1 MEPLSIEQALYEVRK
16 AQRIL
21 VAYHQRVKDIVLTLR
36 EALGVR
42 FCYWHNQQFFPPG
55 QQDTDILHPDK
66 WCWDLMPLSDVS
78 LLHSNSRDPLRA
90 GELSD
95 LLLEVR
101 VVTDSDLIGGG
112 KDSEVEP
119 DPLALGDCAQ
129 ADSYLELIAYQP
141 KQLGNE
147 HHWLHHWHHIYR
159 RPLQPATPTETG
171 FWRAYSERFEFAE
184 LHSVEAIIARA
195 GRFRAALQAN
205 GFVIENK
212 T

>member
-36 EALGVR
+36 GALGVR
-42 FCYWHNQQFFPPG
+42 FCYWHTQQFFPPG

-78 LLHSNSRDPLRA
+78 LLHSNSTDPLRA
-90 GELSD
+90 GALND

-101 VVTDSDLIGGG
+101 VVTDSVFIGGD
-112 KDSEVEP
+112 KDRAQEP
-119 DPLALGDCAQ
+119 DPLALGDCRQ

-141 KQLGNE
+141 KVLDGE

-159 RPLQPATPTETG
+159 RPQQLGTLTETG
-171 FWRAYSERFEFAE
+171 HWRAYSERLMFAE
-184 LHSVEAIIARA
+184 LLTVDAVIARA
-195 GRFRAALQAN
+195 ERFQAALRAN
-205 GFVIENK
+205 GFALK
-212 T
+212 DD